1 MSYTGLGNVSVQPTR
16 IQLNDHH
23 QSFCA
28 YYTATSDGSGNISF
42 NCEDLWNADN
52 SAFHVFATI
61 NRTTETN
68 NVLGYVQFS
77 GAKISGQGVQNTLR
91 MVDSYSRQG
100 STFGLTHYTSASGAS
115 HGTRV
120 TGSGMTA
127 SVEYSIMLH
136 VINVGRT
143 AL

>member
-1 MSYTGLGNVSVQPTR
+1 MSYTGLGSVSVQPTR
-16 IQLNDHH
+16 IKLNDRH

-42 NCEDLWNADN
+42 DCDDLWSADN

-61 NRTTETN
+61 NRTAQIN
-68 NVLGYVQFS
+68 FMLGYVVFS
-77 GAKISGQGVQNTLR
+77 GAKISGQGVNNTLR
-91 MVDSYSRQG
+91 MIDQYSRQG
-100 STFGLTHYTSASGAS
+100 ATFSLSYYTTASGVN

-120 TGSGMTA
+120 IGSGMTA

-136 VINVGRT
+136 VINVGR
-143 AL
+143 ASL